1 MSIHFIKRHPKKI
14 TALFVVG
21 GIGLGSYLCFCYVK
35 QRLESVSQDME
46 GNSLEYA
53 RKKHHFH
60 SNLQTADSRIFSLS
74 SALREKLLEL
84 VDVDFLIE
92 QLKEVNG
99 IEKFV
104 IWENLKISS
113 LSRLIAATYLLSG
126 LILLVRIE
134 LNIIGGIMFR
144 ESVCQREEPLGS
156 DGSNASVLNG
166 RDRNQRDRLQKR
178 YIEYCSYL
186 IEVGAGKLMTAVEP
200 VVRNVLSRI
209 SLKQVISFAKFDEI
223 LNEIRCTLESRE
235 DISISLQE
243 LFLPP
248 ANPDDDRDLCFLL
261 DSTRDILEQD
271 FLSLL
276 TNCVKLCFLYI
287 SQWTAAQC
295 PVTQSDSSNPGEELT
310 VQFARLVISI
320 SKCFPVLFAGDPE
333 SLLHQLLTKREV
345 MLISQNIYEAYSS
358 N

>member
-1 MSIHFIKRHPKKI
+1 MSIRFIKKHPKKVTTLI
-14 TALFVVG
+14 FIG
-21 GIGLGSYLCFCYVK
+21 GIGLGSYLCYSYVK
-35 QRLESVSQDME
+35 QKLEGVSQDVE
-46 GNSLEYA
+46 QTNLEYA

-60 SNLQTADSRIFSLS
+60 SNLQTADNRIFTLS
-74 SALREKLLEL
+74 TALREKLLEL
-84 VDVDFLIE
+84 VDVDFLVK
-92 QLKEVNG
+92 QLKDVNRSD
-99 IEKFV
+99 KFV

-113 LSRLIAATYLLSG
+113 LSRLITATYLLSG

-144 ESVCQREEPLGS
+144 ESMCQSETPP
-156 DGSNASVLNG
+156 ALNG
-166 RDRNQRDRLQKR
+166 MDRSQRDRLQKR

-186 IEVGAGKLMTAVEP
+186 IEVGSGKLMTAVEP
-200 VVRNVLSRI
+200 VVRNVLSRV

-223 LNEIRCTLESRE
+223 LNEIQCTLENRE
-235 DISISLQE
+235 CPNRDENTEAIPLQE

-248 ANPDDDRDLCFLL
+248 DNPADDRDLSFLL

-271 FLSLL
+271 FLSVL
-276 TNCVKLCFLYI
+276 TNCVKVCFLYI

-295 PVTQSDSSNPGEELT
+295 PATLSDSINPGEELT

-320 SKCFPVLFAGDPE
+320 SKCFSVLFAGDQE

-345 MLISQNIYEAYSS
+345 MLFSQNVYEAFSS
-358 N
+358 S